1 MKTITDE
8 QLKLLDAGQRAFYNE
23 CISKEWDFNVIGIH
37 QDNTLEFIHV
47 DSIDQLYSL
56 MFSNLRT
63 RVYKKYIPCKN
74 DNRLMS
80 ADRSELAIDICITLI
95 DLEVDKI
102 NRYINVLQLVHTAL
116 EKYDDYVIQYFIRSK
131 WTGQSEYHSC
141 RDLNEF
147 IEVLKEESYKV
158 VMVNDLI
165 QKACEYVID
174 NDLDLNSFLSNEFK
188 N

>member
-8 QLKLLDAGQRAFYNE
+8 QLKLLDASQRAFFNE
-23 CISKEWDFNVIGIH
+23 CVAREWDFNIIGIH

-56 MFSNLRT
+56 MVSNLRT

-74 DNRLMS
+74 DNRLLS
-80 ADRSELAIDICITLI
+80 ADRSELAIDICETLI

-102 NRYINVLQLVHTAL
+102 NRYINVLQLVNEAL
-116 EKYDDYVIQYFIRSK
+116 KRYDDYVIQYFIRSK
-131 WTGQSEYHSC
+131 WTGEDEYHTS
-141 RDLNEF
+141 RDLVDF
-147 IEVLKEESYKV
+147 CEVLKEKAHKV

>member
-1 MKTITDE
+1 MKTVTDE
-8 QLKLLDAGQRAFYNE
+8 QLKLLDAGHRAFFNE
-23 CISKEWDFNVIGIH
+23 CISKEWDFNIIGIH

-47 DSIDQLYSL
+47 SSIDELYSF
-56 MFSNLRT
+56 MYSNLRT
-63 RVYKKYIPCKN
+63 RIYKRYIPCKN

-80 ADRSELAIDICITLI
+80 ADRSELAIDVCETLI
-95 DLEVDKI
+95 KFDEEKRD
-102 NRYINVLQLVHTAL
+102 RYINVLQLVHTAL

-158 VMVNDLI
+158 VMMNELI

-174 NDLDLNSFLSNEFK
+174 NDIELNSILSKEVLF
-188 N
+188 